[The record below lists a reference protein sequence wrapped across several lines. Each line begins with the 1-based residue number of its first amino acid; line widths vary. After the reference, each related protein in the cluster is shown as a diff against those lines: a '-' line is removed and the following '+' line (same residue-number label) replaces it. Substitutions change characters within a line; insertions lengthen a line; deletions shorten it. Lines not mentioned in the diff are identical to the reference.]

1 MSESLPDSCR
11 LKLSDGVAQLNLD
24 LSDQVQNT
32 LLDYI
37 ALLYKWNKAFNLTA
51 VRDPEQ
57 MIIRHVLD
65 SLAILPY
72 LDEQKLLDVG
82 TGGGI
87 PGIIIAV
94 CRPEID
100 ISLLDSNG
108 KKTRFLQQVK
118 THLSLDNVEV
128 IQSRAE
134 DYSPPVLFDRIIS
147 RAFTALDQMVHWCD
161 HLLDKDG
168 RFMAMKGTYPEPGQK
183 ELPPGW
189 AVTDVQPLT
198 VPFIDE
204 HRHLVSITRA
214 TQ

>member
-11 LKLSDGVAQLNLD
+11 HRLLDGVAQLNLE
-24 LSDQVQNT
+24 LSDRALGT

-37 ALLYKWNKAFNLTA
+37 ALLQKWNKAFNLTA

-65 SLAILPY
+65 SLAVLPH
-72 LDEQKLLDVG
+72 LDDKKLLDVG

-94 CRPEID
+94 CRPEIAV
-100 ISLLDSNG
+100 SLLDSNG

-118 THLSLDNVEV
+118 VHLKLDNVEV
-128 IQSRAE
+128 VQSRAE

-147 RAFTALDQMVHWCD
+147 RAFTALDQMVHWCH
-161 HLLDKDG
+161 HLLDQDG
-168 RFMAMKGTYPEPGQK
+168 HFLAMKGTYPEPGQK
-183 ELPPGW
+183 DLPPGW
-189 AVTDVQPLT
+189 VVKNVQPLK

-214 TQ
+214 AQ